1 MKLATTGKLLAIVAG
16 TCFSAMVSAATT
28 IVFEPTD
35 GDVNTFDLSGFVPTG
50 NTTFEMLDAVH
61 GLLGPAIV
69 LAAFDR
75 VVFAEDGGLW
85 TATNQAGDVLKLG
98 DSSDFQLAAA
108 VGKGAF
114 EGATAAKELASNS
127 WMVSFGDEA
136 DSLGVVDTTLA
147 TSEVPVPAAVWLF
160 GSGLVGLVGV
170 ARRKSA

>member
-1 MKLATTGKLLAIVAG
+1 MKLATTGKLFAIVAG

-28 IVFEPTD
+28 IVFAPTD

-50 NTTFEMLDAVH
+50 HTTFEMLDH
-61 GLLGPAIV
+61 NQGLSGPAIV

-75 VVFAEDGGLW
+75 VVFAESGGLW
-85 TATNQAGDVLKLG
+85 TATNLAGDVLNLG
-98 DSSDFQLAAA
+98 DRNLFQLAAA

-114 EGATAAKELASNS
+114 ETATSAKELASNS
-127 WMVSFGDEA
+127 WMVSFGAEA
-136 DSLGVVDTTLA
+136 DSLGVVDTTV
-147 TSEVPVPAAVWLF
+147 VPVPAAVWLF